1 MPVPGT
7 QADDNR
13 HAAFHL
19 ALNKKY
25 YQMKSKVV
33 LLVLIAIFFLAPI
46 CLWHRNHALLH
57 AKGN

>member
-25 YQMKSKVV
+25 YQMKNQD
-33 LLVLIAIFFLAPI
+33 L
-46 CLWHRNHALLH
+46 RNTID
-57 AKGN
+57 